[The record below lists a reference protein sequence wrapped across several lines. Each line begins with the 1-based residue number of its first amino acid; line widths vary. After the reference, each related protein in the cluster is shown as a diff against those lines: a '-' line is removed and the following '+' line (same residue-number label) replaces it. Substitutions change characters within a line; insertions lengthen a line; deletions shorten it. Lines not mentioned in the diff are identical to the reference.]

1 MLQPI
6 GINQEGELCLGG
18 VGVFAGY
25 LGRDDLTAKS
35 LIEIDGQSFY
45 RTGDLVRMDNSGLI
59 YYLGRK
65 DHQVKLRGQRIEL
78 AEIEKCLL
86 NTSISACVVTKWGN
100 DHLVAYVQGRDID
113 EKELNNYCCARLPP
127 FMIPSKFIILERFPL
142 NANGK
147 IDRKSLPSPDFSI
160 MSTMTDN
167 NRAWIEPIS
176 DTEKRI
182 YDLWREML
190 HVEKLSTSDR
200 CRLWNLYGPAE
211 TTMDSTC
218 YLVDVSKSTDDKVPI
233 GRPLPNYQCMLLDE
247 MLQPMVINQEGE
259 LYIGGV
265 GVFAGYLGRDDLTAK
280 SLVEIDDQSFYRTG
294 DLVRMD
300 SSGLIYYLG
309 RKDHQAFELLP
320 RYEEL
325 SVAVLRWLGAHVDND
340 VKIAHIIPILRY
352 PSNLLRIERGVTTFG
367 YVMLAPFEMTNEG
380 DCSLDY
386 ISLGSG
392 TNLANGCT
400 LMPGTQLS
408 CNTMIVCQDFSHHDK
423 GINIKTSQ

>member
-1 MLQPI
+1 MAPCSFDMHMRDIVGTLVTGATLIMLQPP
-6 GINQEGELCLGG
+6 G
-18 VGVFAGY
+18 
-25 LGRDDLTAKS
+25 
-35 LIEIDGQSFY
+35 
-45 RTGDLVRMDNSGLI
+45 
-59 YYLGRK
+59 
-65 DHQVKLRGQRIEL
+65 
-78 AEIEKCLL
+78 
-86 NTSISACVVTKWGN
+86 
-100 DHLVAYVQGRDID
+100 
-113 EKELNNYCCARLPP
+113 
-127 FMIPSKFIILERFPL
+127 
-142 NANGK
+142 
-147 IDRKSLPSPDFSI
+147 
-160 MSTMTDN
+160 
-167 NRAWIEPIS
+167 
-176 DTEKRI
+176 
-182 YDLWREML
+182 
-190 HVEKLSTSDR
+190 

-280 SLVEIDDQSFYRTG
+280 ALVEIDDQSFYRTG

-300 SSGLIYYLG
+300 NSGLIYYLG

-408 CNTMIVCQDFSHHDK
+408 CNTMIVCQDFSHHIDK
-423 GINIKTSQ
+423 GINVKTSQ